1 MNEFVFRLGR
11 VMESASVVVAH
22 RATPALQQGMF
33 LGMRIAPGDKPTEYV
48 HIQRTPH
55 PAQGKTPP

>member
-1 MNEFVFRLGR
+1 
-11 VMESASVVVAH
+11 
-22 RATPALQQGMF
+22 MF